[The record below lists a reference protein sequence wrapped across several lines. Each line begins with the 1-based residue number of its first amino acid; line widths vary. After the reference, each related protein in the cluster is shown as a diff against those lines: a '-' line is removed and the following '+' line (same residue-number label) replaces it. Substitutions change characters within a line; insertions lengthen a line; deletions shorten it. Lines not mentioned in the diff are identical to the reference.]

1 MSDTKKQ
8 TEFLKKAKD
17 YLGIKGRRRNNY
29 ESIAKFI
36 NFIPTQ
42 KGNPIKDTKSEDF
55 INSVKREISKRY
67 SKSLP
72 KKVLPNNNIFSQTF
86 SIQYFYKFKNAKE
99 WDTAVET
106 NTSTGTL
113 EEIKY
118 MNDFKEDQ
126 LRDKLDSESAI
137 IGMKNEFDAYVFI
150 KNYGKI
156 IKQTNSDG
164 KIFKPINIR
173 KLFMKDRGALKLDSC
188 FVEDDSWD
196 LKKGTCVFD
205 WIFKTYADKKGIK
218 KLIPLNNREK
228 AYQNLNDVFKKDKT
242 SHHENNNPLEDGVS
256 IEMIDYF
263 CNEFNIAYYAFDR
276 NYNSISKYSPDLNKR
291 LKVPMMIFVISNSHF
306 YPIEDKKYQQSL
318 VAKSR
323 DNNEENNCR
332 VFWKCDDI
340 MVKKNKEEE
349 AEDARQSL
357 KPIFATNYDRNRTPI
372 IGNDFLKTIIKDTGI
387 IPSDIFT
394 NNSCVKSFMIGDQK
408 YITDN
413 KTELDYKIEEYC
425 DIHSISYVGQSANNL
440 LTSLL
445 NEYDNTKKFMTDLH
459 SNLNPHTYKS
469 LMVDGLKNRVHL
481 GTTHDLNY
489 LNIEADDITNCY
501 NSCLNEILEDRL
513 EYCCDSKKV
522 IDIEVEKG
530 NIQAYDITKCYTS
543 CLYEPLDEFCIYD
556 VNCNVE
562 TYCGNTNKNGLYF
575 LETNDMT
582 ILHQSNWYSKRMVQ
596 YAYDNGIEFNITHQI
611 IASSTLPKNYF
622 KEFMDLVMEKGKGI
636 EKYDKIYK
644 RLFNYLV
651 GLIGKTQEKKSV
663 CEIDNNIE
671 EVWRCFLNC
680 EAPNDGVD
688 KYFYNETFKENKY
701 SRFGNDNI
709 ICDDIGDDKFPL
721 YLYGYNKKTSLNDIA
736 LPIWLQILDWSNI
749 KLHQLQVKV
758 GGELLFRKTDAVL
771 MKGCKIGLQDDSWG
785 GFSKDNY
792 KNYNLSYMMKT
803 ERHINKPT
811 LDDVWI
817 DCFDYTSSK
826 DAVQIIKYATEKGGL
841 LLKGCPGTG
850 KTFVIKQNNEM
861 TDDNTCK
868 MAFTNKASRNC
879 GGSTIHKT
887 LRITKDFKIDNKTLK
902 KFNFFKYVVVDEIG
916 MVNTKLLNKLKIV
929 KKFNPKLV
937 FILCGDGGQLP
948 PIEDNGIEVDILNHS
963 IVKYLA
969 HHNSIELTERQRYD
983 LPLWEY
989 LKEGFTNGNWGE
1001 LPKVRVSP
1009 EDILNNKAICY
1020 YNKTRKSINKY
1031 CNDYFRKK
1039 NECLFIED
1047 VTEYDKNGLE
1057 IVKQS
1062 QDTYLY
1068 KGLPIM
1074 ATKNNSKIDLIN
1086 SDEYIVIDY
1095 DDEKFMVQLD
1105 IVGEEN
1111 IIILPIVD
1119 FHNLFVMNY
1128 VATTHKSQGAT
1139 YTNNIYLFDWCKLI
1153 EDRRIIYTAV
1163 SRGTALSKIFYGT
1176 I

>member
-8 TEFLKKAKD
+8 TELLKNAKD

-36 NFIPTQ
+36 NFIPT
-42 KGNPIKDTKSEDF
+42 KNGTAIKDTKSDDF
-55 INSVKREISKRY
+55 INSVKREITKRY
-67 SKSLP
+67 SNSLP
-72 KKVLPNNNIFSQTF
+72 KKVLPKTIIYSQTI
-86 SIQYFYKFKNAKE
+86 SIQYFWKFKNAKE
-99 WDTAVET
+99 EGNWNTEVQT
-106 NTSTGTL
+106 STSTGTL
-113 EEIKY
+113 EEIKN
-118 MNDFKEDQ
+118 MNDYTEYQ
-126 LRDKLDSESAI
+126 LRDKLDGESPI
-137 IGMKNEFDAYVFI
+137 IVMKDENEEYIFI
-150 KNYGKI
+150 ITYGKI

-164 KIFKPINIR
+164 KIIKPIDI
-173 KLFMKDRGALKLDSC
+173 KKVGMKDRGALKLDSC

-218 KLIPLNNREK
+218 KLIPLNNRDK
-228 AYQNLNDVFKKDKT
+228 AYQNINDVFKQYDAD
-242 SHHENNNPLEDGVS
+242 SNPLEDGVS

-263 CNEFNIAYYAFDR
+263 CNEFNIAFYCFDR
-276 NYNSISKYSPDLNKR
+276 KHNSISKYSPDVNKR
-291 LKVPMMIFVISNSHF
+291 LKVPMMIFVIANTHF

-332 VFWKCDDI
+332 IFWKCDDTDI
-340 MVKKNKEEE
+340 VIKNKDDDDDNET
-349 AEDARQSL
+349 
-357 KPIFATNYDRNRTPI
+357 KTKTPIFANVEDEYTPL
-372 IGNDFLKTIIKDTGI
+372 IGNDFLRKIINETGI

-394 NNSCVKSFMIGDQK
+394 NNSCVKSFMIRDQK

-425 DIHSISYVGQSANNL
+425 DKHSISYVGQSANNL

-489 LNIEADDITNCY
+489 L
-501 NSCLNEILEDRL
+501 LE
-513 EYCCDSKKV
+513 EKCDGKRV

-556 VNCNVE
+556 NNCNVE
-562 TYCGNTNKNGLYF
+562 TYCGNTINNGLYF
-575 LETNDMT
+575 LETTDMT

-596 YAYDNGIEFNITHQI
+596 YANDNGIEFNITHQI
-611 IASSTLPKNYF
+611 IASSTLPINYF
-622 KEFMDLVMEKGKGI
+622 KKFMEFVMEKGNDI
-636 EKYDKIYK
+636 ENYDKIYK
-644 RLFNYLV
+644 KLFNYLV

-680 EAPNDGVD
+680 EAPNDNVD
-688 KYFYNETFKENKY
+688 KYFYNENFKTNKY

-709 ICDDIGDDKFPL
+709 ICDDIGNEDFPL
-721 YLYGYNKKTSLNDIA
+721 YLYGYNKKTSLSDIA
-736 LPIWLQILDWSNI
+736 LPIWIQILDWSNI

-771 MKGCKIGLQDDSWG
+771 MKGCKIGLQDEGWG
-785 GFSKDNY
+785 GFCKDNY
-792 KNYNLSYMMKT
+792 KNYKLEGMMKT

-811 LDDVWI
+811 LNDDWKN
-817 DCFDYTSSK
+817 CYDYTSST
-826 DAVQIIKYATEKGGL
+826 DAVEIIKYATEKGGL
-841 LLKGCPGTG
+841 LLKGRAGTG
-850 KTFVIKQNNEM
+850 KTFVIKENNEM

-902 KFNFFKYVVVDEIG
+902 KFNFFKYIVIDEIG
-916 MVNTKLLNKLKIV
+916 MVSTKLLNKLKLV
-929 KKFNPKLV
+929 KQFNPKLV
-937 FILCGDGGQLP
+937 FILCGDDRQLP

-983 LPLWEY
+983 LPLWDY
-989 LKEGFTNGNWGE
+989 LEEGFTNKNWGE

-1009 EDILNNKAICY
+1009 EEFVNNKAVCY

-1031 CNDYFRKK
+1031 CNDYFSKK
-1039 NECLFIED
+1039 NDCLFIED
-1047 VTEYDKNGLE
+1047 VIKYDKETGLE

-1074 ATKNNSKIDLIN
+1074 CITNNTKMGLIN

-1095 DDEKFMVQLD
+1095 DDENIMIQL
-1105 IVGEEN
+1105 INCEEQRIIN
-1111 IIILPIVD
+1111 IPIVD

-1139 YTNNIYLFDWCKLI
+1139 YPNNIYLFDWSKLI